1 MTLGTT
7 EQILVVILA
16 VTLAILLVLSIAIAV
31 LVIQVLKHIR
41 RITEKAESI
50 ADKAETVT
58 SFFQQSAG
66 PAAIAKL
73 VSNIVHAVREKDR
86 QDKGK

>member
-1 MTLGTT
+1 MSLGTT

-16 VTLAILLVLSIAIAV
+16 ATLAILLILSIAAVV
-31 LVIQVLKHIR
+31 LVIQVLKHIK
-41 RITEKAESI
+41 RITAKAELI
-50 ADKAETVT
+50 ADKAESVS

-73 VSNIVHAVREKDR
+73 VSNIVHAVREK
-86 QDKGK
+86 KEK